1 MSRSLIEALEA
12 KKAEDIVLLD
22 VRGQCMFADY
32 FIIGTGTSDRMLGA
46 LAEGVR
52 EAGGEKRHARGKTE
66 GRPHSGWILVDLGSV
81 IVHLFSP
88 DRREYYA
95 LEELWHEGK
104 VVLRVE

>member
-1 MSRSLIEALEA
+1 MSRALVEALEA

-52 EAGGEKRHARGKTE
+52 EAGGEKRHAGGRTE
-66 GRPHSGWILVDLGSV
+66 GRPQGGWILVDFGSV

-88 DRREYYA
+88 ERREYYA

-104 VVLRVE
+104 VVLRVQ